1 MNTMIIYVE
10 GNIGSGKTTFINLL
24 QDYLSKFDVL
34 NKNAKLVLEPVD
46 EWLKTED
53 SDGENILQKFYGDQ
67 EKWSFAF
74 QMNSFI
80 SRVKKIQDEF
90 HNGDDKPLYNDVPKE
105 SQLITN
111 YNVMEKLVFV
121 ERSIY
126 TDYHCFA
133 KLCYENGK
141 MTKLEY
147 DIYCKW
153 NDWLS
158 EQFNVKP
165 DAYIYLR
172 SDPTI
177 NDERIKERSR
187 MGEDGIPLD
196 YLKALHEKH
205 DEWLNFEKEHVP
217 VYVVDSTQNFKKK
230 EVMDTIFEGIFEFVK
245 TF

>member
-1 MNTMIIYVE
+1 MIIYIE
-10 GNIGSGKTTFINLL
+10 GNIGSGKSTFLQNLNN
-24 QDYLSKFDVL
+24 YLSKFDNI
-34 NKNAKLVLEPVD
+34 NKDARLVLEPVD
-46 EWLKTED
+46 EWMETKD
-53 SDGENILQKFYGDQ
+53 SDGKNILEKFYDDQ
-67 EKWSFAF
+67 NKWSFAF

-90 HNGDDKPLYNDVPKE
+90 MRGDDKMIDNNIPKDE
-105 SQLITN
+105 QLITN
-111 YNVMEKLVFV
+111 YNLMEKVVFV

-133 KLCYENGK
+133 KLCYQSGK

-172 SDPTI
+172 CEPEI
-177 NDERIKERSR
+177 NDDRIKQRNR
-187 MGEDGIPLD
+187 DGESGIPLD

-205 DEWLNFEKEHVP
+205 DEWLNFEKETVP
-217 VYVVDSTQNFKKK
+217 VYVIDSSKNFKKK
-230 EVMDTIFEGIFEFVK
+230 EVMDDMFDGLFQFVN
-245 TF
+245 TL